1 MGTLSELLGNLGKKV
16 FGRNFTLPRWL
27 DIPLL
32 SLKYLLLSFFLY
44 IALSMPAQG
53 IQYFLMSAYGMIIDV
68 KMLDFFR
75 HIGPATLIFV
85 VVISVLS
92 LFIRNAWCRYLCP
105 YGALLGLFSL
115 FSPFKIRRN
124 ADSCI
129 DCGKCAKNCPSNI
142 PVDRLIQVRTVECTG
157 CMTCVE
163 SCPVAS
169 TLSFSLQTPPGAQS
183 GHSAAP
189 TPWWRQGRL
198 SGWTMTL
205 LLLGILFAAVG
216 YAVYA
221 NVWQTP
227 VPDHMYFQ
235 LIPKAR
241 MIGH

>member
-1 MGTLSELLGNLGKKV
+1 
-16 FGRNFTLPRWL
+16 
-27 DIPLL
+27 
-32 SLKYLLLSFFLY
+32 
-44 IALSMPAQG
+44 
-53 IQYFLMSAYGMIIDV
+53 MSAYGMIIDV

-75 HIGPATLIFV
+75 HIGSATLIFV

-169 TLSFSLQTPPGAQS
+169 TLSFSLQTPPGAQGNGGKS
-183 GHSAAP
+183 L
-189 TPWWRQGRL
+189 WRQRTL
-198 SGWTMTL
+198 SGVAMTL
-205 LLLGILFAAVG
+205 LVLGILFATIG

-221 NVWQTP
+221 NVWDTP

-235 LIPKAR
+235 LIPKAK